1 MSNRITPDNITSLGP
16 KEIFVFGSNKEGRHD
31 GGAARFATDN
41 FGAIYGQGQGL
52 QGQSYAI
59 DSMSGLDVLR
69 TEVEAFIAFAK
80 LHPDLTFLVTPIGCG
95 IAGHTPEEVA
105 PLFESGRFLNNI
117 HFPRSFWDSFGPIK
131 SHKVTHSDMTC
142 RPDQRKPFQYEIGVN
157 YIHNGPV
164 KLCGEGFHS
173 CLQPQHC
180 FNYYSFD
187 RQNRVFEVE
196 ISGVI
201 DCGEDKIASEK
212 IRFIRE
218 IPWEEVLLL
227 VNTGVANTG
236 HSNTGDRNTGNSNTG
251 DRNTGDWNTG
261 NSNTGDRNTGDW
273 NTGDRNTGYRNTG
286 DRNTGNSNT
295 GDRNTGYRNT
305 GDRNTGDRNTGDW
318 NTGDW
323 NTGDRNTGNSN
334 TGDRN
339 TGDWNTGYRN
349 TGYSNTGNRNTG
361 LFCTEDAL
369 FPIFDEPSDWTEEQ
383 FLQSKVYSLLCQVE
397 TKQWVPEHLM
407 SDEEKKA
414 NKGWKTAEGFVRDTP
429 FKQAFQDKWHNW
441 DKESRQAFLDLPN
454 FDAAKFEHITGV
466 SVTPDKTTVDR

>member
-1 MSNRITPDNITSLGP
+1 MSNRITPDNITTLGP

-41 FGAIYGQGQGL
+41 FGAIYGHGQGL
-52 QGQSYAI
+52 QGQAYAI
-59 DSMSGLDVLR
+59 DSMSGLDALR
-69 TEVEAFIAFAK
+69 TEAEAFIAFAK
-80 LHPDLTFLVTPIGCG
+80 QHPDLTFLVTPIGCG
-95 IAGHTPEEVA
+95 IAGYTPEEVT
-105 PLFESGRFLNNI
+105 PLFESGRFLDNI
-117 HFPRSFWDSFGPIK
+117 HFPRSFWDAFAPVK
-131 SHKVTHSDMTC
+131 SHKVTRSDMTC
-142 RPDQRKPFQYEIGVN
+142 QPKENKPPFQYQIGVT
-157 YIHNGPV
+157 YFHDGQV
-164 KLCGEGFHS
+164 KVCGEGFHS

-212 IRFIRE
+212 IHFIRE

-227 VNTGVANTG
+227 VNTGVDNTG
-236 HSNTGDRNTGNSNTG
+236 HS
-251 DRNTGDWNTG
+251 
-261 NSNTGDRNTGDW
+261 
-273 NTGDRNTGYRNTG
+273 
-286 DRNTGNSNT
+286 
-295 GDRNTGYRNT
+295 
-305 GDRNTGDRNTGDW
+305 NTGDRNTGDW

-323 NTGDRNTGNSN
+323 NTGDRNTGDRNTGNRNTGNRNTGDRNTGNRNTGNWNTGYRN

-339 TGDWNTGYRN
+339 TGDWNTGDRNTGNRNTGDWNTGNWN

-361 LFCTEDAL
+361 LFCTEDAP
-369 FPIFDEPSDWTEEQ
+369 FPIFDQPSDWTEEQ
-383 FLQSKVYSLLCQVE
+383 FLQSKVYSLLCQVD

-414 NKGWKTAEGFVRDTP
+414 NKGWKTVEGFVRNIP

-441 DKESRQAFLDLPN
+441 DKMSRQAFLDLPN
-454 FDAAKFEHITGV
+454 FDAGKFEHITGV
-466 SVTPDKTTVDR
+466 RVTPDKTTADR

>member
-261 NSNTGDRNTGDW
+261 
-273 NTGDRNTGYRNTG
+273 
-286 DRNTGNSNT
+286 
-295 GDRNTGYRNT
+295 
-305 GDRNTGDRNTGDW
+305 
-318 NTGDW
+318 
-323 NTGDRNTGNSN
+323 
-334 TGDRN
+334 
-339 TGDWNTGYRN
+339 YRN